1 MNDILGPLSNL
12 ANQLFG
18 HHLMVL
24 ARQTW
29 LLALLGWF
37 GVHQLIRSTGRF
49 LHAQE
54 DLFVFG
60 LFWAGAMA
68 LYGSEGLEGS
78 AIVHS
83 LAFALLLL
91 GCFARF
97 VSMIASG
104 SRSGRS
110 WGH

>member
-1 MNDILGPLSNL
+1 MTDIFASLSDF

-18 HHLMVL
+18 PHLIVL

-37 GVHQLIRSTGRF
+37 GIRQLIRSTGRL

-68 LYGSEGLEGS
+68 LYARVGLEGS
-78 AIVHS
+78 AIVHVLS
-83 LAFALLLL
+83 FFLLVVGCL
-91 GCFARF
+91 GRL
-97 VSMIASG
+97 VSTIASAP
-104 SRSGRS
+104 RDRRS
-110 WGH
+110 WRG